1 MDGDSINEVTI
12 IGEIADGAGEEA
24 ASGSPFN
31 KMGIAEPSYGN
42 SSPHERL
49 VSENWKW
56 RGWKSGCDGLV
67 KPPRKDCQVTFGVD
81 QQDPTRSLYG
91 YWVQVPPMDLDW
103 QSPLVRVGHN
113 VSSRSNGY
121 PVAPTMH
128 QEAGAVTDWSCE
140 PYDMRLH
147 NIDALLPGHCSSPFV
162 MEIRSSILR
171 ISRLASHIRCKA
183 VMPSGLRLPWAPG
196 LRMDAAQVIGRRGR
210 RPRDPR
216 GQPGAGASSPAAS

>member
-1 MDGDSINEVTI
+1 MDGDSINEVRI

-103 QSPLVRVGHN
+103 QSPLVGVGHN

-147 NIDALLPGHCSSPFV
+147 NIDALLPGQHGTCGSTSSAQLTRPMQYSKAQRRAV
-162 MEIRSSILR
+162 D
-171 ISRLASHIRCKA
+171 RLARPLPSLSSANRGCYIIR
-183 VMPSGLRLPWAPG
+183 VR
-196 LRMDAAQVIGRRGR
+196 V
-210 RPRDPR
+210 
-216 GQPGAGASSPAAS
+216 GAYPYAGPETAGVCSRFTAI